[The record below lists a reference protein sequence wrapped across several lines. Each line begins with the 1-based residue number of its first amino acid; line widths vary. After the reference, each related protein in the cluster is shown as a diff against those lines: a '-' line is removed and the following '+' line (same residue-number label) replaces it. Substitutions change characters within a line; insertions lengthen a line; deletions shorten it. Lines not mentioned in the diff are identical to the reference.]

1 MQRHGSSSFTTS
13 SPRTRRRNSTLA
25 TNKTMEDRHTVS
37 EPRPVKKNAN
47 DRPCWE
53 VDILRD
59 DTVIVDTF
67 FLDSDVLPPR
77 INKKG
82 KLLWKLPDTG
92 DKVVRLIISRIKCAA
107 SVTIFLQQHLFLL
120 TRRCLVSGSLRLD
133 QKIAGVSWIFSGN
146 ERRNANRRKRS

>member
-1 MQRHGSSSFTTS
+1 MSSRPRHGTS
-13 SPRTRRRNSTLA
+13 PQSRRNSA

-47 DRPCWE
+47 DRPSWE

-59 DTVIVDTF
+59 ETVIVDTF

-92 DKVVRLIISRIKCAA
+92 DKVVRLISRIKCAA